1 MVEKRWN
8 IKNNKW
14 GYTINLCVFVALC
27 EEIER
32 LSFPTRSGYGL
43 DHVVVAEDL

>member
-1 MVEKRWN
+1 MGIYHKSLC
-8 IKNNKW
+8 
-14 GYTINLCVFVALC
+14 LCVFVAWC

-32 LSFPTRSGYGL
+32 RSFPTRSGYGL